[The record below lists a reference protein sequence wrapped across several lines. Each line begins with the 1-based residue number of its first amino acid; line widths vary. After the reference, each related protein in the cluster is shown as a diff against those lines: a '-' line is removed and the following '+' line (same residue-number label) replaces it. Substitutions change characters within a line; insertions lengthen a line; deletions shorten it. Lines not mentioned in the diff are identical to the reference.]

1 VLVADCP
8 CHGKKYHDYHSHG
21 DTYPDGDPNGRVME
35 DYITKLAK
43 LEVDLYA
50 IKITSDTDK
59 MYTILSECYN
69 NTRGKSIQISELGHS
84 TNEFA
89 FFVSN
94 SATQSLS
101 LSKTSISDE
110 SKLD

>member
-1 VLVADCP
+1 MEQSWRKGKSTTKVAVMVADCP
-8 CHGKKYHDYHSHG
+8 CHGKKYHNYNDYG
-21 DTYPDGDPNGRVME
+21 DTYPQGDPEGRIME

-59 MYTILSECYN
+59 MYTILSECYYT
-69 NTRGKSIQISELGHS
+69 TRGKNINISKLGHS
-84 TNEFA
+84 TNDFA

-94 SATQSLS
+94 SAT
-101 LSKTSISDE
+101 
-110 SKLD
+110 